1 MTPRP
6 ATDRYRPSRAA
17 RGATRT
23 ALPRPGCDVLAIG
36 PHPDDVELV
45 IGGTCAALAKAGR
58 RVVAVELTRGESGT
72 LGDARTRERE
82 ACRAARILGLAAREN
97 LGLPDAALE
106 FTLPYRRAVAAVVR
120 KWRPEVILAPL
131 YEDAHPDH
139 VVAGRLA
146 EAAFFEAR
154 LKKIAG
160 GEEPWFTRL
169 LFFYPCRTYRHP
181 TLVVDVTD
189 VYAVKLRAMNA
200 HRSQAPSR
208 SFRAAGYND
217 VFASVQVRDRFFGGL
232 IGRPYGEGLVATGP
246 LPVTATDQLFFKG
259 CP

>member
-1 MTPRP
+1 MKKPA
-6 ATDRYRPSRAA
+6 ATDPARPSRAA
-17 RGATRT
+17 RPGATPP
-23 ALPRPGCDVLAIG
+23 PRPGCDVLAIG

-72 LGDARTRERE
+72 LGDARIRERE
-82 ACRAARILGLAAREN
+82 SRRAGRILGLAAREN

-106 FTLPYRRAVAAVVR
+106 FTLPYRRAVAAAVR
-120 KWRPEVILAPL
+120 RWRPEVILAPL
-131 YEDAHPDH
+131 PEDAHPDH
-139 VVAGRLA
+139 VVAGKLA
-146 EAAFFEAR
+146 ESAFFEAR
-154 LKKIAG
+154 LRKIAD

-181 TLVVDVTD
+181 TLVVDVSD

-217 VFASVQVRDRFFGGL
+217 VFSSVQVRDRFFGGL

>member
-1 MTPRP
+1 MTKPSASGPARPR
-6 ATDRYRPSRAA
+6 RAA
-17 RGATRT
+17 RSAGTT
-23 ALPRPGCDVLAIG
+23 PPPRPGCDVLAIG

-82 ACRAARILGLAAREN
+82 SQRAGRILGLAAREN

-106 FTLPYRRAVAAVVR
+106 FTLPCRRAVAAAVR
-120 KWRPEVILAPL
+120 RWRPEVILAPL
-131 YEDAHPDH
+131 PEDAHPDH

-146 EAAFFEAR
+146 ESAFFEAR
-154 LKKIAG
+154 LRKIAD
-160 GEEPWFTRL
+160 GEEPWYTRL

-217 VFASVQVRDRFFGGL
+217 VFSSVQVRDRFFGGL

>member
-1 MTPRP
+1 MKRKPPTPP
-6 ATDRYRPSRAA
+6 AS
-17 RGATRT
+17 
-23 ALPRPGCDVLAIG
+23 GCDVLAIG

-82 ACRAARILGLAAREN
+82 SQRAGRILGLAAREN

-169 LFFYPCRTYRHP
+169 IFYYPCRTYRHP
-181 TLVVDVTD
+181 SLVVDVTD
-189 VYAVKLRAMNA
+189 VYAIKRRAMNA

-217 VFASVQVRDRFFGGL
+217 VFSSVEVRDRFFGGL

>member
-1 MTPRP
+1 MTKQPAPDPARPR
-6 ATDRYRPSRAA
+6 RAA
-17 RGATRT
+17 RGEGTT
-23 ALPRPGCDVLAIG
+23 PPVRPGCDVLAIG

-82 ACRAARILGLAAREN
+82 SQRAGRILGLAAREN

-106 FTLPYRRAVAAVVR
+106 FTLPYRRAVAAAVR
-120 KWRPEVILAPL
+120 RWRPEVILAPL
-131 YEDAHPDH
+131 PEDAHPDH

-146 EAAFFEAR
+146 ESAFFEAR
-154 LKKIAG
+154 LRKIAD
-160 GEEPWFTRL
+160 GEEPWYTRL

-181 TLVVDVTD
+181 TLVVDVSD

-217 VFASVQVRDRFFGGL
+217 VFSSVQVRDRFFGGL

>member
-1 MTPRP
+1 M
-6 ATDRYRPSRAA
+6 ASRARA
-17 RGATRT
+17 NRRAAKT
-23 ALPRPGCDVLAIG
+23 APPAPRPGCDVLAIG
-36 PHPDDVELV
+36 PHPDDIELV

-82 ACRAARILGLAAREN
+82 SQRAAKILGLAAREN

-106 FTLPYRRAVAAVVR
+106 FTLPYRRTVAAAVR

-160 GEEPWFTRL
+160 GEEPWYTRL
-169 LFFYPCRTYRHP
+169 IFYYPCRTYRHP
-181 TLVVDVTD
+181 TLVVDVSE

-200 HRSQAPSR
+200 HRSQATSR

-217 VFASVQVRDRFFGGL
+217 VFASVEVRDRFYGSL
-232 IGRPYGEGLVATGP
+232 IGRPHGEGLVAPGP

>member
-1 MTPRP
+1 VT
-6 ATDRYRPSRAA
+6 AQAGGA
-17 RGATRT
+17 RGRAPRRT
-23 ALPRPGCDVLAIG
+23 ASPQEVRGGCDVLAIG

-45 IGGTCAALAKAGR
+45 IGGTCAALSRAGR

-82 ACRAARILGLAAREN
+82 ALRAAKILGLVAREN
-97 LGLPDAALE
+97 LGLPDAGLE
-106 FTLPYRRAVAAVVR
+106 FSLVHRRAVAAAVR
-120 KWRPEVILAPL
+120 RWRPEVILAPL
-131 YEDAHPDH
+131 PEDAHPDH
-139 VVAGRLA
+139 VAAGRLA

-154 LKKIAG
+154 LRKLAA

-181 TLVVDVTD
+181 TLVVDVSE
-189 VYAVKLRAMNA
+189 VYAVKRRAMNA

-208 SFRAAGYND
+208 AFRAAGYND
-217 VFASVQVRDRFFGGL
+217 VFASVEVRDRFFGGL

>member
-1 MTPRP
+1 MKSRTLPP
-6 ATDRYRPSRAA
+6 RAA
-17 RGATRT
+17 PRT
-23 ALPRPGCDVLAIG
+23 TVPPPRTGCDVLAIG

-58 RVVAVELTRGESGT
+58 RVAAVELTRGESGT

-82 ACRAARILGLAAREN
+82 SQRAGRILGLAAREN
-97 LGLPDAALE
+97 LGLPDAGLE
-106 FTLPYRRAVAAVVR
+106 FTLPYRRAVAAAVR
-120 KWRPEVILAPL
+120 RWRPEVILAPL
-131 YEDAHPDH
+131 PEDAHPDH

-146 EAAFFEAR
+146 ESAFFEAR
-154 LKKIAG
+154 LRKIAD
-160 GEEPWFTRL
+160 GEEPWYTRL

-181 TLVVDVTD
+181 TLVVDVSD
-189 VYAVKLRAMNA
+189 VYAIKLRAMNA

-217 VFASVQVRDRFFGGL
+217 VFSSVEVRDRFFGGL

-246 LPVTATDQLFFKG
+246 LPVTAADQLFFRG

>member
-1 MTPRP
+1 MAKRATPP
-6 ATDRYRPSRAA
+6 PRA
-17 RGATRT
+17 
-23 ALPRPGCDVLAIG
+23 PGCDVLAIG
-36 PHPDDVELV
+36 PHPDDVEFV
-45 IGGTCAALAKAGR
+45 IGGTCAALARAGR

-82 ACRAARILGLAAREN
+82 AQRAGRVLGLAAREN

-120 KWRPEVILAPL
+120 KYRPEVILAPL

-154 LKKIAG
+154 LRKIAD

-181 TLVVDVTD
+181 TLVVDVTEVYD
-189 VYAVKLRAMNA
+189 VKRRAIAA

-208 SFRAAGYND
+208 SFRAAGFTE
-217 VFASVQVRDRFFGGL
+217 VLSALEVRDRFYGQL
-232 IGRPYGEGLVATGP
+232 IGRPYGEGLVATVP
-246 LPVTATDQLFFKG
+246 LPVTATDQLFFTG

>member
-1 MTPRP
+1 MKSRTLPP
-6 ATDRYRPSRAA
+6 RAA
-17 RGATRT
+17 PRT
-23 ALPRPGCDVLAIG
+23 TVPPPRTGCDVLAIG

-82 ACRAARILGLAAREN
+82 SQRAGRILGLVAREN
-97 LGLPDAALE
+97 LGLPDAGLE
-106 FTLPYRRAVAAVVR
+106 FTLPYRRAVAAAVR
-120 KWRPEVILAPL
+120 RWRPEVILAPL
-131 YEDAHPDH
+131 PEDAHPDH

-146 EAAFFEAR
+146 ESAFFEAR
-154 LKKIAG
+154 LRKIAD
-160 GEEPWFTRL
+160 GEEPWYTRL

-189 VYAVKLRAMNA
+189 VYAIKLRAMNA

-217 VFASVQVRDRFFGGL
+217 VFSSVQVRDRFFGAL

>member
-1 MTPRP
+1 MTTRP
-6 ATDRYRPSRAA
+6 ANDRP
-17 RGATRT
+17 RT
-23 ALPRPGCDVLAIG
+23 ARTARRAPPPAAPTGCDVLAIG

-45 IGGTCAALAKAGR
+45 IGGTCAALARAGR

-82 ACRAARILGLAAREN
+82 SQRAGRILGLMAREN

-106 FTLPYRRAVAAVVR
+106 FSLPYRRAVAAVVR

-189 VYAVKLRAMNA
+189 VYAVKRRAMNA

-208 SFRAAGYND
+208 SFRAAGFND
-217 VFASVQVRDRFFGGL
+217 VFASIEVRDRFFGGL

-246 LPVTATDQLFFKG
+246 LPVTEAGQLFFSG
-259 CP
+259 PR

>member
-1 MTPRP
+1 MTKP
-6 ATDRYRPSRAA
+6 AASDPSHPSRAA
-17 RGATRT
+17 RAKGTAPPVRT
-23 ALPRPGCDVLAIG
+23 GCDVLAIG

-82 ACRAARILGLAAREN
+82 SRRAGRILGLAAREN
-97 LGLPDAALE
+97 LGLPDAGLE
-106 FTLPYRRAVAAVVR
+106 FTLPYRRAVAAAVR
-120 KWRPEVILAPL
+120 RWRPEVILAPL
-131 YEDAHPDH
+131 PEDAHPDH

-146 EAAFFEAR
+146 ESAFFEAR
-154 LKKIAG
+154 LRKIAD
-160 GEEPWFTRL
+160 GEEPWYTRL

-181 TLVVDVTD
+181 TLVVDVSD

-217 VFASVQVRDRFFGGL
+217 VFSSVQVRDRFFGGL